1 MKFIVPVLVLAL
13 VVLGGWLYSR
23 ESGSS
28 PQATEQEV
36 TTAVSN
42 GVQVTKTD
50 TSKSGSKLPEG
61 FPEDIPVEAANI
73 KDSYRAFYEKVR
85 ATQYTVSYIS
95 KLSKD
100 ALWKTYSDYMNSENY
115 TVDPTSSRSL
125 GQISGVKGDD
135 SMAVV
140 ITANSGVT
148 LVQIVYLDR

>member
-1 MKFIVPVLVLAL
+1 MKFIVPVLVFVLI
-13 VVLGGWLYSR
+13 VLGGWLYFR

-28 PQATEQEV
+28 PKPTEQTV
-36 TTAVSN
+36 TTVTN

-50 TSKSGSKLPEG
+50 ISKSGSKLPEG

-73 KDSYRAFYEKVR
+73 KDSYRAYYEKVK
-85 ATQYTVSYIS
+85 ATQYTVSYVS

-100 ALWKTYSDYMNSENY
+100 TLWKTYSDFMNGEDFK
-115 TVDPTSSRSL
+115 VDPTSSRSI

-135 SMAVV
+135 SMSVV
-140 ITANSGVT
+140 ITANAGVT